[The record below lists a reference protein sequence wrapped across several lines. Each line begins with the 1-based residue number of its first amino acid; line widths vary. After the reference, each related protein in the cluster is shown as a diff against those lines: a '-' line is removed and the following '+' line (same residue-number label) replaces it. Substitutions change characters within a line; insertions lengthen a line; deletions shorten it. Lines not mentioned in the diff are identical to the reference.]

1 MFFVFTPRPPA
12 LTRGFLGNAQPRN
25 HHKATKFGDMMRC
38 CADVAR
44 FAGLELVDVAHEECG
59 FLLDSDII
67 FREANITRCALEVL
81 VDNRAIA
88 LCLVGEESRTELD
101 SVMFCDI
108 SMQAQI
114 CHKTK
119 RIKVGFIEKIEL
131 QIIAMIRHANAR
143 KHAKLRA
150 FAAVEIAKH
159 IGANE
164 EAHHIELVAPGDIS
178 LELSSTI
185 IKLREPAQGE
195 GLAQKPAIAR
205 EDSIRQI
212 RLCVVAVAAL

>member
-1 MFFVFTPRPPA
+1 
-12 LTRGFLGNAQPRN
+12 
-25 HHKATKFGDMMRC
+25 MRC
-38 CADVAR
+38 CVDVAR

-59 FLLDSDII
+59 FLLDSDIV
-67 FREANITRCALEVL
+67 FAEARAIVRVLEY
-81 VDNRAIA
+81 RAIA
-88 LCLVGEESRTELD
+88 LCLVGEESRAELD

-114 CHKTK
+114 CHKAK
-119 RIKVGFIEKIEL
+119 RIKVGFVEKIEL

-159 IGANE
+159 IGAGDEN
-164 EAHHIELVAPGDIS
+164 HRVELVAARYVA
-178 LELSSTI
+178 LELCGLVVELAISTHS
-185 IKLREPAQGE
+185 EV
-195 GLAQKPAIAR
+195 LAQKPAIAR

-212 RLCVVAVAAL
+212 RLCVVAVAALQEVELRLELRCIRCVNPKLSPVV